1 MDQIFR
7 EFGNT
12 IAGIFSSEIV
22 QLALRGIG
30 IYVVILWFA
39 TAFWAYQDMKS
50 RSANPILPF
59 LAAALIVAFTPV
71 FFIFAAIIYRII
83 RPHERV
89 GEAHE
94 RMLAEEA
101 MLAEVE
107 QLDHCVGCGRR
118 IAEGW
123 MVCPTCRTRLRRP
136 CPSCGKLAGADW
148 ILCAWCGVDF
158 ERQPGRAAASGA
170 SAARP
175 ARGGPRQATPMP
187 APAAAP
193 APAMYAPTQAT
204 YAPSAQAYAAASG
217 GDTPGWPAAQPSA
230 APVPMDRTTAPR
242 TSPVPAAEP
251 VPTVSQ
257 ATRMDP
263 AAPAPRSA
271 PAPAP
276 SPFRSTTPD
285 ADVDHLGS
293 LVTDPVAAGTAAAE
307 AVAADDVV
315 APAPARV
322 SGRRTAGR

>member
-12 IAGIFSSEIV
+12 IADIFSSEIV

-30 IYVVILWFA
+30 VYVVILWLA

-50 RSANPILPF
+50 RTSNPILPF

-71 FFIFAAIIYRII
+71 LFIFAAIIYRII

-118 IAEGW
+118 IVEGW

-136 CPSCGKLAGADW
+136 CSSCGKLAGADW
-148 ILCAWCGVDF
+148 IVCAWCGVDF
-158 ERQPGRAAASGA
+158 ERQPGRPAVAASGVAA
-170 SAARP
+170 SRSPREQAR
-175 ARGGPRQATPMP
+175 P

-193 APAMYAPTQAT
+193 APSAARSASTPASPSYA
-204 YAPSAQAYAAASG
+204 APAYGAASG
-217 GDTPGWPAAQPSA
+217 DEVGGWPAQPAASA
-230 APVPMDRTTAPR
+230 ASPDRTTASRP
-242 TSPVPAAEP
+242 TSVAAAEP
-251 VPTVSQ
+251 LPTVSQ
-257 ATRMDP
+257 ATRTEQTP
-263 AAPAPRSA
+263 AATRSA
-271 PAPAP
+271 PAPTP

-285 ADVDHLGS
+285 VDVEDLGS
-293 LVTDPVAAGTAAAE
+293 LVVDPIPAGSATSDGTAADA
-307 AVAADDVV
+307 VV

>member
-1 MDQIFR
+1 
-7 EFGNT
+7 
-12 IAGIFSSEIV
+12 
-22 QLALRGIG
+22 
-30 IYVVILWFA
+30 
-39 TAFWAYQDMKS
+39 MKS
-50 RSANPILPF
+50 RSGNPILPF
-59 LAAALIVAFTPV
+59 LAAALIVAFTPL

-107 QLDHCVGCGRR
+107 QLDHCVSCGRR

-148 ILCAWCGVDF
+148 IVCAWCGVDF
-158 ERQPGRAAASGA
+158 ERQPGRRPPPHGA

-187 APAAAP
+187 APAP
-193 APAMYAPTQAT
+193 AQAMYAPTQAT

-230 APVPMDRTTAPR
+230 APVPIDRAPHRAPR
-242 TSPVPAAEP
+242 
-251 VPTVSQ
+251 
-257 ATRMDP
+257 
-263 AAPAPRSA
+263 
-271 PAPAP
+271 P
-276 SPFRSTTPD
+276 SPRPSPC
-285 ADVDHLGS
+285 
-293 LVTDPVAAGTAAAE
+293 P
-307 AVAADDVV
+307 
-315 APAPARV
+315 R
-322 SGRRTAGR
+322 

>member
-22 QLALRGIG
+22 QLSLRGIG

-50 RSANPILPF
+50 RTGNPILPF
-59 LAAALIVAFTPV
+59 LAAALIVAFTPL

-148 ILCAWCGVDF
+148 IVCAWCGVDF
-158 ERQPGRAAASGA
+158 ERQPGRPATAAYGA

-175 ARGGPRQATPMP
+175 PRGGARPATLTPVPAPMP
-187 APAAAP
+187 A
-193 APAMYAPTQAT
+193 QAT
-204 YAPSAQAYAAASG
+204 YAPTAPVYAAASG
-217 GDTPGWPAAQPSA
+217 GDAPGWPAAQPAA
-230 APVPMDRTTAPR
+230 APVPVDRTAASR
-242 TSPVPAAEP
+242 ISPVAAAEP
-251 VPTVSQ
+251 LPTVSQ

-263 AAPAPRSA
+263 AAAAPRGA

-276 SPFRSTTPD
+276 SPFRSAT
-285 ADVDHLGS
+285 ADVDVDDLGS
-293 LVTDPVAAGTAAAE
+293 LVTDPVAAAGPTDAAG
-307 AVAADDVV
+307 AVVADDVV